1 MPNYMIRGNVS
12 RIVRGMRNTFRK
24 IYNILF
30 LQYIR
35 YLTVSVELATDK
47 WFCPCVAV
55 PLIPKALRGNTSQ
68 VEPEQD

>member
-1 MPNYMIRGNVS
+1 MIRGNVS
-12 RIVRGMRNTFRK
+12 RIVRGMRNIFRK
-24 IYNILF
+24 ICNILF

-35 YLTVSVELATDK
+35 YLMVSVELAMSDTVAQDG
-47 WFCPCVAV
+47 CPCVAM